1 MKQLD
6 RYVAR
11 HVIGA
16 TALALLFLL
25 ALFLFISVVEEL
37 GRVGV
42 NNYTVIRSL
51 EFVALT
57 APSLAFSLFPV
68 AGVIGSLLGL
78 GLLASNSELVVFRA
92 SGVSIARIVGAVLKA
107 AAVLVLVAVLI
118 GELLAPHAERLAQER
133 RALARS
139 GQIQLRGAF
148 GFWVR
153 DGTSFIN
160 IRRLVPGNRMGDI
173 YIYEFDNAS
182 RLRVAT
188 YAREARFVDDE
199 WRLEDIRQTR
209 IEGDEI
215 TAQRWKNALW
225 DSLFKPD
232 LVNLVAV
239 RPESLSAFGLYRYI
253 RYLRTNGLTTARFE
267 LALWT
272 KIVYPVATAV
282 MILLAVP
289 LVLGRLQRVG
299 LGARMLIGAMIG
311 VGFHIVN
318 QAAGHVGLVYGLMPW
333 VVAVAPTGAF
343 FVLGMWML
351 HRVR

>member
-118 GELLAPHAERLAQER
+118 GELLAPHA
-133 RALARS
+133 
-139 GQIQLRGAF
+139 
-148 GFWVR
+148 
-153 DGTSFIN
+153 
-160 IRRLVPGNRMGDI
+160 
-173 YIYEFDNAS
+173 NAS
-182 RLRVAT
+182 RR
-188 YAREARFVDDE
+188 
-199 WRLEDIRQTR
+199 
-209 IEGDEI
+209 
-215 TAQRWKNALW
+215 
-225 DSLFKPD
+225 S
-232 LVNLVAV
+232 AV
-239 RPESLSAFGLYRYI
+239 RSRAPVRSSCAVRSASGCAMAQASSISADWFPVTAWATSI
-253 RYLRTNGLTTARFE
+253 STSSTT
-267 LALWT
+267 
-272 KIVYPVATAV
+272 P
-282 MILLAVP
+282 
-289 LVLGRLQRVG
+289 
-299 LGARMLIGAMIG
+299 
-311 VGFHIVN
+311 
-318 QAAGHVGLVYGLMPW
+318 AA
-333 VVAVAPTGAF
+333 
-343 FVLGMWML
+343 
-351 HRVR
+351 

>member
-1 MKQLD
+1 
-6 RYVAR
+6 
-11 HVIGA
+11 
-16 TALALLFLL
+16 
-25 ALFLFISVVEEL
+25 
-37 GRVGV
+37 
-42 NNYTVIRSL
+42 
-51 EFVALT
+51 
-57 APSLAFSLFPV
+57 
-68 AGVIGSLLGL
+68 
-78 GLLASNSELVVFRA
+78 
-92 SGVSIARIVGAVLKA
+92 
-107 AAVLVLVAVLI
+107 
-118 GELLAPHAERLAQER
+118 
-133 RALARS
+133 
-139 GQIQLRGAF
+139 
-148 GFWVR
+148 
-153 DGTSFIN
+153 
-160 IRRLVPGNRMGDI
+160 MGDI